1 MKTLSQ
7 NDPEALREAVEAL
20 RDGGVIVL
28 PTETVYG
35 LACRWDDAAARERIY
50 RLKRRP
56 SNKLLQMLAAD
67 LPQAAAYGVTVTPEL
82 ERLSAAF
89 WPGPLTAV
97 VPAVGAHPTIG
108 LRLPEHPFV
117 QALLREGGLALA
129 ATSAN
134 LSGEPPATTV
144 LDATARLDGQPDL
157 AVDGGAISVTG
168 GRASTV
174 VSLLAERPSLLR
186 EGTITLDD
194 IQNALKERP

>member
-7 NDPEALREAVEAL
+7 NDPDTLREAVKTV
-20 RDGGVIVL
+20 RNGGVIVL

-50 RLKRRP
+50 ALKRRP

-67 LPQAAAYGVTVTPEL
+67 LPQAAAFGVAVTPPL
-82 ERLSAAF
+82 ERLAAAF

-97 VPAVGAHPTIG
+97 APATGAWPTIG
-108 LRLPEHPFV
+108 LRLPDHPFV

-134 LSGEPPATTV
+134 LSGEPPATT
-144 LDATARLDGQPDL
+144 LADAIVHLDGAPDL
-157 AVDGGAISVTG
+157 AIDGGAISVTG

-174 VSLLAERPSLLR
+174 VSLLNETPALLR
-186 EGTITLDD
+186 EGTLSLAD
-194 IQNALKERP
+194 INHALGNTP